1 MTDIFSRESWEHSVT
16 LSNTCIQAD
25 HLVNS
30 KFLKWVLQ
38 KQILSFLQLFL
49 TPASFRS
56 SWGCKVGSG
65 MLPQHNPSLCSPHL
79 GRSSPG
85 VVKSTLGWQNPNCPE
100 CWEAPAAG
108 EDAAGDSA
116 GPARCSHQPS
126 CTPDSQ
132 NQSHSREK
140 TPPRIQQRRDLRQE
154 ESSWFFFSKTICKSI
169 PHIICNLVHAG
180 FVSGY

>member
-1 MTDIFSRESWEHSVT
+1 
-16 LSNTCIQAD
+16 
-25 HLVNS
+25 
-30 KFLKWVLQ
+30 
-38 KQILSFLQLFL
+38 
-49 TPASFRS
+49 
-56 SWGCKVGSG
+56 

-85 VVKSTLGWQNPNCPE
+85 VVKSALGWQNPNCPE

-126 CTPDSQ
+126 CTPESQ

-140 TPPRIQQRRDLRQE
+140 TPPGSSKE
-154 ESSWFFFSKTICKSI
+154 EISGKKNLHDSFLAKQFASLSHILSVTWCMLVLCLAIKIELALSTSIIHQKSVALSCSTENNGTTTSF
-169 PHIICNLVHAG
+169 PMLWQVHP
-180 FVSGY
+180 V